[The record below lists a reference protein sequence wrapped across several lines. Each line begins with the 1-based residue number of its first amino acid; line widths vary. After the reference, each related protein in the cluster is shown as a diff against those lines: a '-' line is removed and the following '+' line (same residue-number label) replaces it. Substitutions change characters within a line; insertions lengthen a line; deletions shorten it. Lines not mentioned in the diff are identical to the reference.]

1 MNKKDVVEAL
11 KLVKEQ
17 GPKRNFNQSV
27 DLIIALRNLDLKKP
41 EHQVDSFIT
50 LHYPIGKTVK
60 ICALVGPELMAQ
72 AKEACDHAVS
82 VDEFEAI
89 EKDKKQLKKL
99 SNEYDYFIAQA
110 NIMPKVARSFGRVLG
125 PKGKMPN
132 PKLGCVVPPNANL
145 KPLVEKLQKS
155 VRAEAKVNSMVPC
168 TVGKE
173 DSKDEEVVD
182 NILTIYDN
190 VLHHVPNG
198 KQNIKHVYL
207 KLTMGKPVKIGEK
220 EEEAK
225 EEKVKEKIKKSP
237 KKEKAKEKPKEEAK
251 KE

>member
-50 LHYPIGKTVK
+50 LHYPIGKIVK

-225 EEKVKEKIKKSP
+225 EEKVKEKVKKSP